1 MPFGIQTKGLLV
13 GALIGFFVIPWLW
26 AMVGKKA

>member
-1 MPFGIQTKGLLV
+1 MPFGLQGKGLLV

-26 AMVGKKA
+26 SMVARRS